1 MSVETIGSAEIAGVM
16 SIGSVEMAIVVSGT
30 AVLILAGILGKEG
43 EEGSV

>member
-1 MSVETIGSAEIAGVM
+1 MSVETIGSAEIVGVV

-30 AVLILAGILGKEG
+30 AVLILAGILGTEG

>member
-1 MSVETIGSAEIAGVM
+1 MLVETIWSAEIARVV

-30 AVLILAGILGKEG
+30 TVLILAGILGKEG